1 MWSVFLIEEPSAHK
15 ILEPC
20 EVTLWLLL
28 SNIPISEYSYLCRVG
43 VCWCCAA
50 GQSQQEE
57 KWNEKWPDISMQGDE
72 FMGSDEVFLLQI
84 GGSLPVST

>member
-43 VCWCCAA
+43 VC
-50 GQSQQEE
+50 
-57 KWNEKWPDISMQGDE
+57 
-72 FMGSDEVFLLQI
+72 
-84 GGSLPVST
+84 